1 MMKSDLNITNI
12 YVHVTVYLTVFPPLS
27 NLQHRT
33 ANASQIL
40 SSCQLSSAFS
50 SQTVYIIRSLSLLFP
65 ALLPSFTPNPKS
77 ASVEPRGT
85 QQLFLEGA
93 AAVLSHQTSLSA
105 TTFQLAR
112 CLQGTTLPLHLLPPT
127 LNL

>member
-1 MMKSDLNITNI
+1 MKSDKHHI
-12 YVHVTVYLTVFPPLS
+12 YVYAHVTAYLTVFTPLA

-40 SSCQLSSAFS
+40 SSCQLPFALS
-50 SQTVYIIRSLSLLFP
+50 SQTVYIIRSLSLLFS

-85 QQLFLEGA
+85 RQLFLEGA